1 LSEVGRDA
9 DLLLTT
15 DEQDSQEESAMNVLA
30 IQTGTVAV
38 KSRQRAGVGHGRAR
52 FVRTLADGEWTEPL
66 PILTWVIDH
75 AEGLI
80 VVDTG
85 ETSRVGEPGYF
96 PRWHP
101 YFHFGLREW
110 VNRPDEIGAQLKT
123 HGITSRDVRLVV
135 LTHLHTDHAGGLH
148 DFPHS
153 EILVSQ
159 REMQL
164 ASGFAGRMRGYLNNR
179 FPDWFSPRLVH
190 FDEEPLGPFPVSA
203 SLTSSG
209 DIRVVPTPGHTPGH
223 VSVAVMAND
232 CLLFLAGD
240 ASYTED
246 LMLRGVVDGV
256 ATSDD
261 DARLTLDRIRAL
273 TTEERV
279 VYLPSHDPGSVERLT
294 GRRRTRDAV
303 RAP

>member
-1 LSEVGRDA
+1 
-9 DLLLTT
+9 
-15 DEQDSQEESAMNVLA
+15 
-30 IQTGTVAV
+30 
-38 KSRQRAGVGHGRAR
+38 
-52 FVRTLADGEWTEPL
+52 
-66 PILTWVIDH
+66 
-75 AEGLI
+75 
-80 VVDTG
+80 
-85 ETSRVGEPGYF
+85 
-96 PRWHP
+96 
-101 YFHFGLREW
+101 
-110 VNRPDEIGAQLKT
+110 
-123 HGITSRDVRLVV
+123 VV

-303 RAP
+303 RGP